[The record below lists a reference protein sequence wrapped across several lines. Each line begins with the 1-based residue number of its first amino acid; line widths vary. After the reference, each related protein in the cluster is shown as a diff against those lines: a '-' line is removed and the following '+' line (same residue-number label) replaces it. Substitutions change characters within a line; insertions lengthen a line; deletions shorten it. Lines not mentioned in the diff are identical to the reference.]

1 MEKSEIILLVAV
13 FTFAGFRIY
22 QKYVKKNEI
31 KPGEKIKSTSTF
43 PTSVKEDD
51 YEPYSKK

>member
-1 MEKSEIILLVAV
+1 MEKSEIILFVAV

-22 QKYVKKNEI
+22 QKYFKKNDI
-31 KPGEKIKSTSTF
+31 KPGEKSTSTTTF